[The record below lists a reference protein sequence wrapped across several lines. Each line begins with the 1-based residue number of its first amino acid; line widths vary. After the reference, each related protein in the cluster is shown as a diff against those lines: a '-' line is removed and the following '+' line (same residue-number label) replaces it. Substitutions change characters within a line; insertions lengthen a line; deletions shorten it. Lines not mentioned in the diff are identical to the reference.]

1 MKIQMAGALGAMA
14 LGAAGLYAFA
24 LSPTPARAQGALAGQ
39 DDMPEQ
45 CRAAIAAFSA
55 DLAIMRNPPR
65 TADTVTLLR
74 HIMYVSQQMMSVLD
88 GSCGDWGG
96 RQAMFAQFSNEYQS
110 AHKTC
115 TQIANDPDGLCYSKR
130 YGS

>member
-1 MKIQMAGALGAMA
+1 MKIQIAGPMGAAALV
-14 LGAAGLYAFA
+14 AAGLCAFA
-24 LSPTPARAQGALAGQ
+24 LSTAPARAHHRVAGQ

-45 CRAAIAAFSA
+45 CRASIAAFSA
-55 DLAIMRNPPR
+55 DLAIMRSPPR
-65 TADTVTLLR
+65 TADTVTVLR
-74 HIMYVSQQMMSVLD
+74 HIMFVSQEMMSVLD

-96 RQAMFAQFSNEYQS
+96 RQAMFGQFSNEYQA

-115 TQIANDPDGLCYSKR
+115 TQIATNPDAVCYSKR